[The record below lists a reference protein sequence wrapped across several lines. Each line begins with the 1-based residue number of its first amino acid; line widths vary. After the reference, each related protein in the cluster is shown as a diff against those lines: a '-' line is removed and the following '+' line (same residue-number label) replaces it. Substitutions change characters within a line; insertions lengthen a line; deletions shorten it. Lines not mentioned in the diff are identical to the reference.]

1 MKTLLAALL
10 ALLSALASAASDI
23 EIIYLGTDDCPYCRY
38 WEAARRPEL
47 LASPEGRA
55 ARYHEVRGRT
65 LREPIRESHYP
76 PGLKWVYDQVGP
88 SRGVPRFVL
97 AVGGRVVLNVA
108 GTEAYREVFLPALR
122 AAVAERAAGTLAT
135 TSEVK

>member
-1 MKTLLAALL
+1 MKTVLAALL
-10 ALLSALASAASDI
+10 ALFSALAVAGTDI
-23 EIIYLGTDDCPYCRY
+23 EIVYLGTDDCPYCRY
-38 WEAARRPEL
+38 WEAARKPEL

-76 PGLKWVYDQVGP
+76 PELKWVYDQVGP
-88 SRGVPRFVL
+88 SRGVPRFLL
-97 AVGGRVVLNVA
+97 AVRGRVVLNVA

-122 AAVAERAAGTLAT
+122 AAAAERNAGTMART
-135 TSEVK
+135 GEVK